1 MTATVSG
8 KLESIYD
15 GAVTRILRC
24 MIVVS
29 VLFTAVAWLR
39 FGWRMALGF
48 ACGSAIAYWNFCWL
62 ERVVGALADRVTNTG
77 TPASGRS
84 VVAGFL
90 FRYLLM
96 ALGGYAIFNFSTASL
111 YGLLAG
117 LFLPVAG
124 IACEAVYEL
133 SASCARG
140 A

>member
-15 GAVTRILRC
+15 GAVMRILRF

-29 VLFTAVAWLR
+29 VLLTAVAWLR

-48 ACGSAIAYWNFCWL
+48 ACGSTIAYLNFCGL
-62 ERVVGALADRVTNTG
+62 QRVVGALADRVTSAG
-77 TPASGRS
+77 KPVSGCS
-84 VVAGFL
+84 VVARFL

-96 ALGGYAIFNFSTASL
+96 ALGGYAIFSFSPASL

-133 SASCARG
+133 YASFARG